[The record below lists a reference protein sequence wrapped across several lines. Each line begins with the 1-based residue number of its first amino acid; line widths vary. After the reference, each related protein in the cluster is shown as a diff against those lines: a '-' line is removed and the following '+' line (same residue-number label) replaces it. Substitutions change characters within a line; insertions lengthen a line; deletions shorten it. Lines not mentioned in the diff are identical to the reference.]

1 MSQEQSS
8 ILTPKNDLIGVK
20 KTKKVTNESIKLP
33 QPTGWRILVMPYMGK
48 DKTDGGVYGNYA
60 HKAT

>member
-20 KTKKVTNESIKLP
+20 KTKKVTNESTKLP
-33 QPTGWRILVMPYMGK
+33 QPTGWRLLILPFFQLQFELPIYK
-48 DKTDGGVYGNYA
+48 YLKF
-60 HKAT
+60 HHL

>member
-20 KTKKVTNESIKLP
+20 KTKKVTNESTKLP
-33 QPTGWRILVMPYMGK
+33 QPTGWSILIL
-48 DKTDGGVYGNYA
+48 TI
-60 HKAT
+60 

>member
-33 QPTGWRILVMPYMGK
+33 QPTGWRILVLPFKMK
-48 DKTDGGVYGNYA
+48 EKN
-60 HKAT
+60 